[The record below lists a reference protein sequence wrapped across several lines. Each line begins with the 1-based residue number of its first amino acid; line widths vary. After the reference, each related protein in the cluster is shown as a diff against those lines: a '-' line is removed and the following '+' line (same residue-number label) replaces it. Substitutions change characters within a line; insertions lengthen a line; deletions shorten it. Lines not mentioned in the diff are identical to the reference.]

1 MPKKE
6 GEVVNRI
13 KELREKKGM
22 SIDQLSKELKKK
34 GVSISPAS
42 ISKYEREERKP
53 KIDKWIELARY
64 FRVPVS
70 YLQGL
75 TISRYSLGSN
85 DSFEQFA
92 YDYGLIADEVN
103 VDKIPKQ
110 ERENISEALTKFKM
124 LVAYLVEAKTNYKSA
139 EYKQYLDTVL
149 ELADFLTASI
159 FNDNIVNESQRQKVM
174 RSINREIGNFY
185 KALASSGA
193 SNLIFEDDSQE

>member
-1 MPKKE
+1 MSKHDNPK
-6 GEVVNRI
+6 NRI
-13 KELREKKGM
+13 KELRLKNHKTQKEVGKAVGVTDRAIAHYEKG
-22 SIDQLSKELKKK
+22 I
-34 GVSISPAS
+34 
-42 ISKYEREERKP
+42 REP
-53 KIDKWIELARY
+53 KLETWIELARY

-149 ELADFLTASI
+149 ELVDFLTASI

>member
-1 MPKKE
+1 MSKHDNPK
-6 GEVVNRI
+6 NRI
-13 KELREKKGM
+13 KELRLKNHKTQKEVGKAVGVTDRAIAHYEKG
-22 SIDQLSKELKKK
+22 I
-34 GVSISPAS
+34 
-42 ISKYEREERKP
+42 REP
-53 KIDKWIELARY
+53 KLETWIELARY

-75 TISRYSLGSN
+75 TISPYSLGSN

-149 ELADFLTASI
+149 ELVDFLTASI

>member
-1 MPKKE
+1 MSKHDNPK
-6 GEVVNRI
+6 NRI
-13 KELREKKGM
+13 KELRLKNHKTQKEVGKAVGVTDRAIAHYEKG
-22 SIDQLSKELKKK
+22 I
-34 GVSISPAS
+34 
-42 ISKYEREERKP
+42 REP
-53 KIDKWIELARY
+53 KLETWIELARY

-75 TISRYSLGSN
+75 TISCYSLGSN

-149 ELADFLTASI
+149 ELVDFLTASI

-174 RSINREIGNFY
+174 RSINQEIGNFY

>member
-1 MPKKE
+1 MSKHDNPK
-6 GEVVNRI
+6 NRI
-13 KELREKKGM
+13 KELRLKNHKTQKEVGKAVGVTDRAIAHYEKG
-22 SIDQLSKELKKK
+22 I
-34 GVSISPAS
+34 
-42 ISKYEREERKP
+42 REP
-53 KIDKWIELARY
+53 KLETWIELARY

-110 ERENISEALTKFKM
+110 ERENISESLTKFKM

-149 ELADFLTASI
+149 ELVDFLTASI

-174 RSINREIGNFY
+174 ISINREIGNFY

>member
-1 MPKKE
+1 MSKHDNPK
-6 GEVVNRI
+6 NRI
-13 KELREKKGM
+13 KELRLKNHKTQKEVGKAVGVTDRAIAHYEKG
-22 SIDQLSKELKKK
+22 I
-34 GVSISPAS
+34 
-42 ISKYEREERKP
+42 REP
-53 KIDKWIELARY
+53 KLETWIELARY

-110 ERENISEALTKFKM
+110 ERENISESLTKFKM

-149 ELADFLTASI
+149 ELVDFLTASI

>member
-1 MPKKE
+1 M
-6 GEVVNRI
+6 NRI

-53 KIDKWIELARY
+53 KIDKWIQLAD
-64 FRVPVS
+64 FFDVPVS

-75 TISRYSLGSN
+75 TISPYSIGSN

-110 ERENISEALTKFKM
+110 EKKNISEALTKFKM
-124 LVAYLVEAKTNYKSA
+124 LVAYLVEAKAKYKSA
-139 EYKQYLDTVL
+139 EYEQYLDNVL
-149 ELADFLTASI
+149 ELTNFLSTSI
-159 FNDNIVNESQRQKVM
+159 FNDNIVNESQRKKVM
-174 RSINREIGNFY
+174 RTISQEIGNFY
-185 KALASSGA
+185 KALAGSDA
-193 SNLIFEDDSQE
+193 SNLIFEDGNQE

>member
-1 MPKKE
+1 MSKHDNPK
-6 GEVVNRI
+6 NRI
-13 KELREKKGM
+13 KELRLKNHKTQKEVGKAVGVTDRAIAHYEKG
-22 SIDQLSKELKKK
+22 I
-34 GVSISPAS
+34 
-42 ISKYEREERKP
+42 REP
-53 KIDKWIELARY
+53 KLETWIELARY

-85 DSFEQFA
+85 DSFEH
-92 YDYGLIADEVN
+92 IADEVN

-149 ELADFLTASI
+149 ELVDFLTASI

>member
-1 MPKKE
+1 MSDNNQLPQ
-6 GEVVNRI
+6 NRI
-13 KELREKKGM
+13 AKLR
-22 SIDQLSKELKKK
+22 
-34 GVSISPAS
+34 
-42 ISKYEREERKP
+42 
-53 KIDKWIELARY
+53 IDKNLSQSKLAEKTGLTRQAISLYEIGKREPKLETWIKLAN
-64 FRVPVS
+64 FFNVPVS

-75 TISRYSLGSN
+75 TISRYSPGSN

-149 ELADFLTASI
+149 ELVNFLTASI

>member
-1 MPKKE
+1 MK
-6 GEVVNRI
+6 NRL
-13 KELREKKGM
+13 KELREEKGLTLDD
-22 SIDQLSKELKKK
+22 IENVTGIKRGTFNNYENGKTEPRLETWLK
-34 GVSISPAS
+34 
-42 ISKYEREERKP
+42 
-53 KIDKWIELARY
+53 LAN
-64 FRVPVS
+64 FFNVPVP

-75 TISRYSLGSN
+75 TISRYSPGSN

-110 ERENISEALTKFKM
+110 ERENISETLTKFKM

-149 ELADFLTASI
+149 ELVDFLTASI

>member
-1 MPKKE
+1 M
-6 GEVVNRI
+6 NRI

-53 KIDKWIELARY
+53 KIDKWIQLAN
-64 FRVPVS
+64 FFDVPVS

-75 TISRYSLGSN
+75 TISPYSIGSN
-85 DSFEQFA
+85 DSFDQFTF
-92 YDYGLIADEVN
+92 DYGLIADEVN

-149 ELADFLTASI
+149 ELVDFLTASI

-174 RSINREIGNFY
+174 RSINQEIGNFY